1 MLEGVYVDNI
11 LMNPRVWATPVH
23 PQETSGVQD
32 WSKAHV
38 RYSLKESEYP
48 TLTIVTPI
56 FDNGGNVIPA
66 GYYELA
72 ISDDR
77 TFFILLQSKE
87 QIAVIPVFKIEEDAN
102 EEKRLNNKEYK
113 KELKKEEKKR
123 KEINEKRDKVG
134 MRHDEEFVYMDASI
148 EYCKDGDYYLIK
160 YERGTL
166 KAWGAI
172 KR

>member
-11 LMNPRVWATPVH
+11 LMNPRIWETPLQ
-23 PQETSGVQD
+23 PQGTSGVED
-32 WSKAHV
+32 WSKTYV
-38 RYSLKESEYP
+38 RYSLKDSEYP

-56 FDNGGNVIPA
+56 FDNGGNVIPP
-66 GYYELA
+66 GFYELA

-134 MRHDEEFVYMDASI
+134 MKHDEPTVYMDASI

>member
-11 LMNPRVWATPVH
+11 LMNPRTFEPPLE
-23 PQETSGVQD
+23 PQETAGIYD
-32 WSKAHV
+32 WDKAHV
-38 RYSLKESEYP
+38 RYSLKESDYP

-56 FDNGGNVIPA
+56 FDNAGNVIPP

-72 ISDDR
+72 ISDDK
-77 TFFILLQSKE
+77 TFFILLQSKR
-87 QIAVIPVFKIEEDAN
+87 QIAVIPVFKVEEDAT
-102 EEKRLNNKEYK
+102 EEKRINNKEYK

-123 KEINEKRDKVG
+123 KEINKKRDKVG
-134 MRHDEEFVYMDASI
+134 MKHDEEPVFMDATI
-148 EYCKDGDYYLIK
+148 EYNPSGDFYLIK